1 MVNMKFITGTLKK
14 NKKQKVKIK
23 IRDSD
28 VWNLDFTMALILLP
42 MFKRLKKLK
51 GGASLISDDDV
62 PDELKSTSAPPLTDE
77 YDIDDN
83 YFRRYEWVLSEI
95 IWALEETQ
103 PDKLYESHADH
114 FEYES
119 RLNNAFR
126 LMGTYW
132 RTFWD

>member
-1 MVNMKFITGTLKK
+1 MVNMKFIIGPLKN

-23 IRDSD
+23 IRDCD
-28 VWNLDFTMALILLP
+28 VWNLDYTMALILLP
-42 MFKRLKKLK
+42 MFKRLKKIK

-62 PDELKSTSAPPLTDE
+62 PDELKSTNVAVPTE
-77 YDIDDN
+77 YDLDDN
-83 YFRRYEWVLSEI
+83 YFKRYEWVLSEI
-95 IWALEETQ
+95 IWALKETQ
-103 PDKLYESHADH
+103 PTAKYKQRDDYL
-114 FEYES
+114 EYEA